1 MHIHRIL
8 LISFLLLLLL
18 ATVPMVLLS
27 FYASRVALETE
38 IGRSLNNDAAMLMEQ
53 IDMLIFERL
62 QNVHSWSHLDIIQE
76 GRIGDVDKRLAQFL
90 AELEHGYPG
99 VYRSLFYLNRESRIV
114 AAGDPALI
122 RRSFLSQG
130 DWLRVQVP
138 HGEVFLETLQL
149 QPPYE
154 QADLLVRAPVPD
166 NYGTEDI
173 GQLYGV
179 FDLRQIFRLF
189 DQAGHS
195 DSGERFVIL
204 LDADGRTIAAS
215 AAARAQN
222 LLLTDTFASWKLHEQ
237 NGIAVHTGKP
247 LTDSSVLVGYAVSKG
262 YQGYANMGWS
272 LLVIQSTQQA
282 FQPIWALWWLFCSA
296 FIITGLIASGVAQ
309 WVAGRIA
316 KPLLDLTAWVRR
328 FRKSS
333 DCISPAVSGA
343 QEVRELGVAF
353 GQLTE
358 DLERSHQQVI
368 HAAKLAVVGEMATIM
383 AHEVRTPLGI
393 LQTTAQMLQWETELS
408 SEGQEMTQ
416 MIVEESARLN
426 RLISTLLDCA
436 RPRLPNM
443 QPQDLHKIIQRV
455 IELLATQAQKK
466 AIQID
471 WLKSENAAII
481 ECDEELLV
489 QVFLNLILNAIQIV
503 PAGGRIR
510 IRTDCSDAIAIKI
523 TVEDD
528 GPGIPPE
535 NYVRLFDPFF
545 TTREGGIGLGLTVTQ
560 QIIAVHGGH
569 LAADKSDLG
578 GACFTL
584 FLPLHQGQKIC

>member
-18 ATVPMVLLS
+18 ATVPLVVLS
-27 FYASRVALETE
+27 FYASRVALEAE
-38 IGRSLNNDAAMLMEQ
+38 IGRSLNNDAAMLMAQ

-99 VYRSLFYLNRESRIV
+99 VYTSLFYLNRENQII
-114 AAGDPALI
+114 AAADPALI
-122 RRSFLSQG
+122 MHSFQPQG
-130 DWLRVQVP
+130 DWLRAEVP

-154 QADLLVRAPVPD
+154 QADLVIRAPVPG
-166 NYGTEDI
+166 NYETEGI

-189 DQAGHS
+189 DKASHS

-204 LDADGRTIAAS
+204 LDSEGRTIAAS

-222 LLLTDTFASWKLHEQ
+222 LLLTDAFASWKLQEQ
-237 NGIAVHTGKP
+237 NGIAIHTGKP
-247 LTDSSVLVGYAVSKG
+247 LTESSVLVGYAVSNG

-282 FQPIWALWWLFCSA
+282 FQPIWALWWLFFSV
-296 FIITGLIASGVAQ
+296 FIVIGLIASGVAQ
-309 WVAGRIA
+309 WVAGRIS

-328 FRKSS
+328 FQQSS
-333 DCISPAVSGA
+333 NLISPTVSGA
-343 QEVRELGVAF
+343 QEVRELSLAF
-353 GQLTE
+353 GQLTK
-358 DLERSHQQVI
+358 DLEQSRQQVI
-368 HAAKLAVVGEMATIM
+368 HAAKLAVVGEMAAIM

-393 LQTTAQMLQWETELS
+393 LQTTAQMLKWEKALS
-408 SEGQEMTQ
+408 PEGLEMTQ
-416 MIVEESARLN
+416 MIVEESTRLN
-426 RLISTLLDCA
+426 CLISTLLDCA

-443 QPQDLHKIIQRV
+443 QQQDLHIIIARV
-455 IELLATQAQKK
+455 IDLLATQAQKK
-466 AIQID
+466 AIHID
-471 WLKSENAAII
+471 WVMPKNTEII
-481 ECDEELLV
+481 ECDQELLV
-489 QVFLNLILNAIQIV
+489 QVFLNLILNAIQIL
-503 PAGGRIR
+503 PAGGQIQ
-510 IRTDCSDAIAIKI
+510 ILTDCSNSEFIKI
-523 TVEDD
+523 TIADD

-535 NYVRLFDPFF
+535 NCVRLFDPFF

-560 QIIAVHGGH
+560 QIITVHGGYII
-569 LAADKSDLG
+569 ADKRSDLG

-584 FLPLHQGQKIC
+584 LLPFHQG

>member
-1 MHIHRIL
+1 MRIHRIL

-18 ATVPMVLLS
+18 ATVPIVALS
-27 FYASRVALETE
+27 FYASRVALEAE
-38 IGRSLNNDAAMLMEQ
+38 IGRSLKNEAAMLMEQ
-53 IDMLIFERL
+53 IDMLIFDRL

-99 VYRSLFYLNRESRIV
+99 VYRSLFYLNRENRIV

-122 RRSFLSQG
+122 RRSFQPQA
-130 DWLRVQVP
+130 DWIRAQVP

-154 QADLLVRAPVPD
+154 QADLVIRAPVPG
-166 NYGTEDI
+166 NYGTEGI

-189 DQAGHS
+189 DQASHS

-204 LDADGRTIAAS
+204 LDSEGRTIAAS

-222 LLLTDTFASWKLHEQ
+222 QLLTDTFASWKLQEQ
-237 NGIAVHTGKP
+237 KGIAIHTGKP

-282 FQPIWALWWLFCSA
+282 FQPIWALWWLFCSVFLVA
-296 FIITGLIASGVAQ
+296 GLIASGVAQ

-328 FRKSS
+328 FQKAS
-333 DCISPAVSGA
+333 DCMSPTVSGA
-343 QEVRELGVAF
+343 QEVRELSIAF

-358 DLERSHQQVI
+358 DLQRSRQQVI
-368 HAAKLAVVGEMATIM
+368 HAAKLAVVGEMAAIM

-393 LQTTAQMLQWETELS
+393 LQTTAQMLQWETALS
-408 SEGQEMTQ
+408 PDGQEMTH

-436 RPRLPNM
+436 RPRPPNM
-443 QPQDLHKIIQRV
+443 QPQDLHIIIQRV
-455 IELLATQAQKK
+455 IDLLATQAQKK
-466 AIQID
+466 ALQVD
-471 WLKSENAAII
+471 WLMPENAAII

-503 PAGGRIR
+503 PIGGKIQ
-510 IRTDCSDAIAIKI
+510 IRTDCSEATAIKI
-523 TVEDD
+523 TVADN

-535 NYVRLFDPFF
+535 NRAHLFDPFF

-560 QIIAVHGGH
+560 QIIAVHGG
-569 LAADKSDLG
+569 LLTADQSDLG
-578 GACFTL
+578 GACFRL
-584 FLPLHQGQKIC
+584 LLPFHQGQKIC